1 MKQTELKTCYYCHLE
16 KNKSE
21 MQEIGVWVCNV
32 CLEKSKPLVKKQVTK
47 SE

>member
-1 MKQTELKTCYYCHLE
+1 MAEVKKTCYNCRLS

-21 MQEIGVWVCNV
+21 MQEIGVWICNE
-32 CLEKSKPLVKKQVTK
+32 CLEKSKPPVKKPSK